1 MARCMYQHFGDDV
14 PRKIEDE
21 YNKMLR
27 HEKYLEEREAEFIAQ
42 SADFNAVLE
51 VMPDPASLP
60 INEIAE
66 EKRRLNDARLDFLPV
81 ALEMLRCDFPEGY
94 ELIRDY
100 YLGTKKVT
108 LFYLMEKY
116 GLTRPVVKY
125 RLKIAREKLK
135 AFIIA
140 HENRS

>member
-1 MARCMYQHFGDDV
+1 MGRFMYVHFGDDV
-14 PRKIEDE
+14 PRKIEVE
-21 YNKMLR
+21 YNKLLR
-27 HEKYLEEREAEFIAQ
+27 REQYLREREEGFIAQ
-42 SADFNAVLE
+42 SADYAAVLE

-60 INEIAE
+60 TNEIAE

-81 ALEMLRCDFPEGY
+81 ALEMLRSDFPEGY

-100 YLGTKKVT
+100 YLGSEKVT

-125 RLKIAREKLK
+125 RLKLAREKLK

-140 HENRS
+140 HENGS

>member
-1 MARCMYQHFGDDV
+1 MARFMYQHFGDDV

-51 VMPDPASLP
+51 VIPDPASLP

-66 EKRRLNDARLDFLPV
+66 EKRRVHDARLDFLPV

-94 ELIRDY
+94 ELIREY
-100 YLGTKKVT
+100 YLGTEKVT

-125 RLKIAREKLK
+125 RLKLAREKLK

-140 HENRS
+140 HENES

>member
-1 MARCMYQHFGDDV
+1 
-14 PRKIEDE
+14 
-21 YNKMLR
+21 MLR
-27 HEKYLEEREAEFIAQ
+27 REQYLREREEGFIAQ
-42 SADFNAVLE
+42 SADYDAVLE
-51 VMPDPASLP
+51 VMPDPATLP
-60 INEIAE
+60 TNEIAE

-81 ALEMLRCDFPEGY
+81 ALEMLRSDFPEGY

-100 YLGTKKVT
+100 YLGSEKVT

-125 RLKIAREKLK
+125 RLKLAREKLK

-140 HENRS
+140 HENGE